1 MPIIAFKE
9 KLKHGLK
16 EENICIA
23 FNCEYNPEGCLQ
35 LKDYQ
40 PNQFDFGDFEIYI
53 KAAIKK
59 LNPNV
64 VKKYEEK
71 NNGIYC
77 LAILNYFVD
86 EIPGIYSIKFESD
99 SSTSIFYAD
108 ELK

>member
-9 KLKHGLK
+9 KLKHGLG

-23 FNCEYNPEGCLQ
+23 FNCEYDLRGRLQ
-35 LKDYQ
+35 LKDYHLS
-40 PNQFDFGDFEIYI
+40 QFDSGDFKICIE
-53 KAAIKK
+53 AAIKK
-59 LNPNV
+59 LNANI
-64 VKKYEEK
+64 VKEYEEK

-86 EIPGIYSIKFESD
+86 EIPSIYSIKFESD